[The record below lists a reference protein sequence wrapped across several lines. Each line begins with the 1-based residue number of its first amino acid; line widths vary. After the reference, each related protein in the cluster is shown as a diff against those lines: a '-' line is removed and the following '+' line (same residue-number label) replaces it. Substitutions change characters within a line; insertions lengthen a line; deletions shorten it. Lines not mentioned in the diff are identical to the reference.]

1 MQKYIFENR
10 NEILS
15 YFYKNLTK
23 PIFFSIDAEKV
34 HTNMLEAGQWL
45 GSNEITQNIT
55 DLLFGY
61 TNSKL
66 KQEILDIKFSN
77 PVGLAAG
84 FDYEANL
91 PQILPHVGFG
101 FGTIGTIT
109 NQAYEGNPRPMLGRL
124 PKSKSLLVNKGFKN
138 QGIKKI
144 AKKLKNNNFDIPIG
158 ISIGRTNTL
167 GLKTQ
172 KQSIADIARAFAT
185 AEQAKLA
192 NKYYELNISCPN
204 LKGNITFYPPK
215 NLADLLKEIDKLRLS
230 KPLFIKMPIEKT
242 DKETL
247 AMLEVIVK
255 HEVAGVIFGNLQK
268 DRKDPALDPA
278 EVSKWEKGN
287 FSGKPTWKRSNQLVQ
302 LAYRHYNKKLL
313 VIGCGGIFS
322 AEDAYTKI
330 RLGAS
335 LVQLITGMIYEGP
348 SLISSIN
355 LGLVDLLEKDGFKSI
370 SEAIGVDNKKKLTY

>member
-15 YFYKNLTK
+15 YFYKNLAK
-23 PIFFSIDAEKV
+23 PIFFSMDAEKV

-55 DLLFGY
+55 NLLFSY
-61 TNSKL
+61 THPKL
-66 KQEILDIKFSN
+66 KQKIFDIEFSN

-109 NQAYEGNPRPMLGRL
+109 NQAYDGNPRPMLGRL

-144 AKKLKNNNFDIPIG
+144 SKKLKNKSFDIPIG

-167 GLKTQ
+167 SLKTQ
-172 KQSIADIARAFAT
+172 KQSIGDIVSAFT
-185 AEQAKLA
+185 IAEQAKLA

-204 LKGNITFYPPK
+204 LKGDITFYPPK
-215 NLADLLKEIDKLRLS
+215 NLSELLKEIDKLKLS
-230 KPLFIKMPIEKT
+230 KPIFIKMPIEKD
-242 DKETL
+242 DKETI
-247 AMLEVIVK
+247 AMLEVIAK
-255 HEVAGVIFGNLQK
+255 HNVAGVIFGNLQK
-268 DRKDPALDPA
+268 NRKDPALDQT
-278 EVSKWEKGN
+278 EVSKWKKGN
-287 FSGKPTWKRSNQLVQ
+287 FSGKPTWMRSNQLVQ
-302 LAYRHYNKKLL
+302 LAYRHYNNKLTI
-313 VIGCGGIFS
+313 IGCGGIFS
-322 AEDAYTKI
+322 AEDAYIKI

-335 LVQLITGMIYEGP
+335 LVQLITGMIYVGP
-348 SLISSIN
+348 SLISTIN
-355 LGLVDLLEKDGFKSI
+355 LGLVDLLKKDGFKSI
-370 SEAIGVDNKKKLTY
+370 KEAIGVDNKKRLTY

>member
-1 MQKYIFENR
+1 M
-10 NEILS
+10 
-15 YFYKNLTK
+15 
-23 PIFFSIDAEKV
+23 FFSIDAEKV
-34 HTNMLEAGQWL
+34 HTNMLEAGHWL

-55 DLLFGY
+55 ELIFGY
-61 TNSKL
+61 KNQKLEQKITN
-66 KQEILDIKFSN
+66 IKFSN
-77 PVGLAAG
+77 PIGLAAG
-84 FDYEANL
+84 FDYEADL
-91 PQILPHVGFG
+91 PNILPHVGFG

-109 NQAYEGNPRPMLGRL
+109 NRAYEGNSRPMLGRL

-144 AKKLKNNNFDIPIG
+144 AEKLKSQSFEIPIG

-167 GLKTQ
+167 DLKTQ
-172 KQSIADIARAFAT
+172 KQSIADIASAFT
-185 AEQAKLA
+185 IAEQANLA

-204 LKGNITFYPPK
+204 LKGDITFYPPK
-215 NLADLLKEIDKLRLS
+215 NLGDLLKQIDKLKLS
-230 KPLFIKMPIEKT
+230 KPVFIKMPIEKT

-247 AMLEVIVK
+247 AMLEVIAK
-255 HEVAGVIFGNLQK
+255 HNVSGVIFGNLQK

-278 EVSKWEKGN
+278 EVSKWDKGN

-302 LAYRHYNKKLL
+302 LAYRHYNKKLII
-313 VIGCGGIFS
+313 VGCGGIFS

-370 SEAIGVDNKKKLTY
+370 SEAVGVDNKKKLTY